1 MKEVVLKC
9 FYKEKELK
17 KEQSSYFYWFK
28 SLWVSKP
35 KQGYKTE
42 EEKSLK
48 KD

>member
-17 KEQSSYFYWFK
+17 KEQSSYFYWIK

-35 KQGYKTE
+35 KDYKTE

-48 KD
+48 IN